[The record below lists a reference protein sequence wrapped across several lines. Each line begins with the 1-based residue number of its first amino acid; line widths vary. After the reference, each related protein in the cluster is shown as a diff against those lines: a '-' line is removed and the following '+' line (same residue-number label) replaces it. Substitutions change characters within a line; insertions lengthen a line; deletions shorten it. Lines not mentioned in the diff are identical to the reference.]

1 MEDYRANSHKAKAE
15 AAAATT
21 QQPPEKKNE
30 KVAKGSVAI
39 KKKSPVAK
47 FAETFIQEDA
57 KTMKG
62 YLLDEV
68 VIPAVKTTISDVVRN
83 MLDMMFWGKS
93 GRPRTGYTNASRVQ
107 YTSYSRQQTVQARQ
121 LQTQPQTQSRTK
133 VYDFDDIIFNDRQDA
148 IDVRDKMRE
157 QLGVYLMVSVADLK
171 DFAGVEPKY
180 MKYTDNKYGWTDL
193 SMAEVVHVA
202 GGGWRIDLPKAI
214 VLE

>member
-1 MEDYRANSHKAKAE
+1 METNYAANSHKAKAE
-15 AAAATT
+15 LAAANQA
-21 QQPPEKKNE
+21 PEKKNE
-30 KVAKGSVAI
+30 KVAKGTVAI

-57 KTMKG
+57 KTMRG
-62 YLLDEV
+62 YLVDEV
-68 VIPAVKTTISDVVRN
+68 IVPAIKTTVEDTVKNALS
-83 MLDMMFWGKS
+83 MMFWGRNS
-93 GRPRTGYTNASRVQ
+93 RPRNTTNAGRVQ
-107 YTSYSRQQTVQARQ
+107 YTNYSRQQSVQARNV
-121 LQTQPQTQSRTK
+121 QTQTQTQARTK
-133 VYDFDDIIFNDRQDA
+133 VYEFDDIVFNDRQDA

-157 QLGVYLMVSVADLK
+157 QLSVYYMVSVADLK

-193 SMAEVVHVA
+193 STAEVVHVA